1 MTGTSFHVGSSCLD
15 NDAYASAIESGSQL
29 FDYGKLLGFD
39 MRLLDIGGG
48 FPGYDDEQFE
58 KAGTINS

>member
-1 MTGTSFHVGSSCLD
+1 MGSSCLD

-58 KAGTINS
+58 KAGTVNS